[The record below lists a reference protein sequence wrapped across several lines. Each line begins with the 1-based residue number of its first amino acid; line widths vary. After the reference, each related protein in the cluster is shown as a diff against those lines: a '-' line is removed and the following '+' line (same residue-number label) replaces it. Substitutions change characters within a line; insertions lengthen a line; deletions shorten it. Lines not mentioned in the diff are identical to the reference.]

1 MLGCGLAERTQEI
14 VSSQTVWEFLES
26 GGPIMVP
33 IAICSIVALAFA
45 MERLIFLRRDKIVPA
60 GVAEAMELLQAGQ
73 TAEARA
79 RAQELTGPAARIL
92 AAGFRRQGM
101 ALEDIERGME
111 DQGKK
116 EFERLRLNIRPLQ
129 LIAAITPLL
138 GLLGTVIGIQDSFHL
153 VVRAGLGKPEHLA
166 SGIEEALV
174 TTIAG
179 LTVAIPALLVAFWL
193 TGRVRQLML
202 HVDDLLSPAVEV
214 LAKPA
219 RKEKR
224 RAT

>member
-92 AAGFRRQGM
+92 AAGFRRQ
-101 ALEDIERGME
+101 
-111 DQGKK
+111 
-116 EFERLRLNIRPLQ
+116 
-129 LIAAITPLL
+129 
-138 GLLGTVIGIQDSFHL
+138 
-153 VVRAGLGKPEHLA
+153 
-166 SGIEEALV
+166 
-174 TTIAG
+174 
-179 LTVAIPALLVAFWL
+179 
-193 TGRVRQLML
+193 
-202 HVDDLLSPAVEV
+202 
-214 LAKPA
+214 
-219 RKEKR
+219 
-224 RAT
+224 

>member
-1 MLGCGLAERTQEI
+1 
-14 VSSQTVWEFLES
+14 
-26 GGPIMVP
+26 
-33 IAICSIVALAFA
+33 
-45 MERLIFLRRDKIVPA
+45 
-60 GVAEAMELLQAGQ
+60 
-73 TAEARA
+73 
-79 RAQELTGPAARIL
+79 
-92 AAGFRRQGM
+92 M

-116 EFERLRLNIRPLQ
+116 EFEKLRLNIRPLQ